1 MMDTMLQ
8 WACLQADNLWF
19 PTILY
24 LEMERFIMVE
34 EHLEA
39 PASGQAAS
47 WFEQRKD
54 PELRKRQDANLFQ
67 TITLVLLPFV
77 WAGFI
82 YSLFTGNEGNMNSY
96 SLMILFFSMLN
107 ADVLIKGEKLSNK
120 VLNVLAKAN
129 CVLFFV
135 WALANIVYLLVK

>member
-8 WACLQADNLWF
+8 SSCLQANTFDL
-19 PTILY
+19 TILY
-24 LEMERFIMVE
+24 LEMERFIMAE

-39 PASGQAAS
+39 AASGQAKG

-54 PELRKRQDANLFQ
+54 PEFRKRQDASLFR
-67 TITLVLLPFV
+67 TITLVMLPFI
-77 WAGFI
+77 WAGFV
-82 YSLFTGNEGNMNSY
+82 YSLVTGNEGNMNGY
-96 SLMILFFSMLN
+96 SLMILFFSLLN
-107 ADVLIKGEKLSNK
+107 ADVLVKGEKLSNK
-120 VLNVLAKAN
+120 VLDVLAKAN

>member
-1 MMDTMLQ
+1 
-8 WACLQADNLWF
+8 
-19 PTILY
+19 
-24 LEMERFIMVE
+24 MVE

-39 PASGQAAS
+39 SASGQAAG
-47 WFEQRKD
+47 WFEQRKN

-67 TITLVLLPFV
+67 TITLVLLPLT
-77 WAGFI
+77 WAGYA
-82 YSLFTGNEGNMNSY
+82 YSLFTGNESNMNSY

-135 WALANIVYLLVK
+135 WALANVVYLLVK